1 MRVQSL
7 KCPRCE
13 YKAFNC
19 RYLSSHLNS
28 CVPLDAAKHMKKVI
42 KKRAKINKGVHQN
55 DDEIVSSS
63 SNDEDDQ
70 GVHQNDDEIVSIS
83 SNDED
88 DEGVHQNDDEIVSS
102 SSNDEDDEGV
112 HQNDDEIV
120 STVLSPN
127 NEENVGVGSEAEAEA
142 SDHLNEQGPLC
153 LIKFSDVSS
162 SDEEDDEEDGQNDGN
177 ESLHTE
183 EDVQMTS
190 SDVGRVRKKNF
201 AATNF
206 F

>member
-88 DEGVHQNDDEIVSS
+88 DEGVHQNDDEIVS
-102 SSNDEDDEGV
+102 
-112 HQNDDEIV
+112 
-120 STVLSPN
+120 TVLSPN

-142 SDHLNEQGPLC
+142 SDHLNEQAPLC

>member
-42 KKRAKINKGVHQN
+42 KKRAKINK
-55 DDEIVSSS
+55 
-63 SNDEDDQ
+63 
-70 GVHQNDDEIVSIS
+70 
-83 SNDED
+83 
-88 DEGVHQNDDEIVSS
+88 GVHQNDDEIVSS

-162 SDEEDDEEDGQNDGN
+162 GDEEDDEEDGQNDGN